1 MDINVRDQMARGRRV
16 KAFATTHMALFTG
29 AKSVE
34 LLANVDD
41 SIAALLDLGADQ
53 EAASG
58 SSLAGTT
65 GINSL
70 VSAVREDMSLIAG
83 TARTIELNGFDLP
96 YDFLMPKSKAADVI
110 ISTAEAFYREASRP
124 EITPHFLEWG
134 IKSDFLP
141 DLRADLDAYE
151 GKVGDR
157 NQSTQ
162 ERKDAVSQIDVQEEK
177 LLRAIDGLDTLM
189 KNQLPRGAALL
200 ADWQSA
206 SRLERTRAH
215 PKPIPPAKNS
225 V

>member
-1 MDINVRDQMARGRRV
+1 MTIDVRDQVARGRRV
-16 KAFATTHMALFTG
+16 GAFAGTHATLFTG

-34 LLANVDD
+34 LLGLVES
-41 SIAALLDLGADQ
+41 SIAALMDLGADQ

-70 VSAVREDMSLIAG
+70 VDAVREDMTLIAG
-83 TARTIELNGFDLP
+83 TARTIERNGFDLP
-96 YDFLMPKSKAADVI
+96 FDFLMPKSKAADAI
-110 ISTAEAFYREASRP
+110 ITAAEAFYREASKP

-151 GKVGDR
+151 GRVGDR

-189 KNQLPRGAALL
+189 KNQLPRGSAVL

-215 PKPIPPAKNS
+215 PKPQPAKS
-225 V
+225 SA